1 MDRKKWVKAWIDEEG
16 GGCRGGG
23 SARLMVPPLPNGR
36 DRTQLW
42 VYWLGGGRVSPNR
55 PGPDITPAN
64 SKLPAITLTVTKNTE
79 CTEHGPSQ
87 CAK

>member
-23 SARLMVPPLPNGR
+23 SARLMVTPLPNGR
-36 DRTQLW
+36 DRTKLL
-42 VYWLGGGRVSPNR
+42 VYWVGGGRVSPKR

-64 SKLPAITLTVTKNTE
+64 SKLPDITLSVTKNTE

-87 CAK
+87 